1 MYVDVSDEKRRV
13 CVSGKEKKTVTYADR
28 KVFWKQFVE
37 RHVLNIYIACVAV
50 AMLVYVLVPHH

>member
-1 MYVDVSDEKRRV
+1 MRFWER
-13 CVSGKEKKTVTYADR
+13 KETVTYADR